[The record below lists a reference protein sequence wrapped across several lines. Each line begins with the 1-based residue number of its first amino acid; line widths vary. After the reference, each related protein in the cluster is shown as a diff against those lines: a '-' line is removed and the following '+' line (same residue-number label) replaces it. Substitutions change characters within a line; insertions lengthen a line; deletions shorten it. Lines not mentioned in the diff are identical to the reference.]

1 MGHKFSWLLLEK
13 FIFSH
18 KKLNEKYK
26 AYLEKNKK
34 FNGENFCD
42 VLRLFDLFLETRNRK
57 QKQIKTTSLYLKN
70 HAYKISLL
78 YNRVKHSNRFSR
90 IPWWNKILDFIY
102 LGALP
107 LRKHKTLMTDL
118 GVKRVFSMVEPFE
131 HEVSYA
137 GKPLRVSDWDLEG
150 VEFRTFP
157 SPDFRPISLET
168 LYNAALFVKESVEL
182 KQAVYVHCKAG
193 RSRSAAVVVAYLMLF
208 KNLSYEDA
216 VLLVRSRRPHID
228 LENKKNNIETLCEL
242 YHIFF
247 FGKKEVSFFEALLL
261 D

>member
-1 MGHKFSWLLLEK
+1 VEQKSAWLLIEQ
-13 FIFSH
+13 FVCSH
-18 KKLNEKYK
+18 KKLKEKYE
-26 AYLEKNKK
+26 AYLRKNKN
-34 FNGENFCD
+34 FDGENFSD
-42 VLRLFDLFLETRNRK
+42 VLRLFDLFLETRNKK
-57 QKQIKTTSLYLKN
+57 QKQIKTTSPHLKN

-78 YNRVKHSNRFSR
+78 YNRIKHGTRFSR
-90 IPWWNKILDFIY
+90 IPWWNEILDFIY

-118 GVKRVFSMVEPFE
+118 GVKRVVSMVEPFE
-131 HEVSYA
+131 HEDSYA

-150 VEFRTFP
+150 VKFKTFP

-168 LYNAALFVKESVEL
+168 LYKAALFVKESVEL
-182 KQAVYVHCKAG
+182 KQTVYIHCKAG
-193 RSRSAAVVVAYLMLF
+193 RSRSAAVVMAYLTLF

-216 VLLVRSRRPHID
+216 VLLIRSRRPHID

-242 YHIFF
+242 YHLFF
-247 FGKKEVSFFEALLL
+247 LGKKDVSFFEALLL